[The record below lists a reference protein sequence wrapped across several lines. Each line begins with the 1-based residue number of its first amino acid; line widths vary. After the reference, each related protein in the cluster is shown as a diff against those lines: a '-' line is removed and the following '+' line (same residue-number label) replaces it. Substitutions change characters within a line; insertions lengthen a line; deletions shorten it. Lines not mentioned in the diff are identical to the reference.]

1 MPRPATFA
9 TLLLTASALVL
20 GSGCKKEPTCRPE
33 SVEWSVQLALGASQ
47 TINPSDEGEA
57 LPTSVRLI
65 QLRGDLVTDDL
76 DFRALWESEKAS
88 DLGESY
94 LAYEELIVYPGQPHL
109 RKLPLEEDATHI
121 VAAGLFRE
129 PVGTTWYTVYEIPK
143 RHPDVVCAKAPES
156 KIYPDPCFFVYLDR
170 ATMAG
175 GETPPPGLVPDTRLQ
190 CAELGVR
197 IEEQDDKKGRRRRRR
212 DKDVDLDDPLHSKD
226 IEDAANKVPDP
237 KVPDP
242 KLPDPKVPEPKVPDP
257 KLPSKPSAPKAPSK
271 PDLPDVPRGR

>member
-1 MPRPATFA
+1 MMPRPISRFATRA
-9 TLLLTASALVL
+9 STPGAALACTLLLGTA
-20 GSGCKKEPTCRPE
+20 CKIEETSCRPE
-33 SVEWSVQLALGASQ
+33 SVEWSVQLALGASNS
-47 TINPSDEGEA
+47 INPADDGSA

-65 QLRGDLVTDDL
+65 QLKGDLVADDL

-129 PVGTTWYTVYEIPK
+129 PVGTTWYTVYEIPRK
-143 RHPDVVCAKAPES
+143 HPNVVCAKAPES
-156 KIYPDPCFFVYLDR
+156 KEYPDPCFFVYLDR

-175 GETPPPGLVPDTRLQ
+175 GETPPPGLVPDSRLQ
-190 CAELGVR
+190 CAELGVV
-197 IEEQDDKKGRRRRRR
+197 IEEDGGKKKRRRRR
-212 DKDVDLDDPLHSKD
+212 KTDVDLDDPLRSKD

-242 KLPDPKVPEPKVPDP
+242 KVPDPKVPDP
-257 KLPSKPSAPKAPSK
+257 KLPSKPSAPD
-271 PDLPDVPRGR
+271 PDLPSVPRGRK